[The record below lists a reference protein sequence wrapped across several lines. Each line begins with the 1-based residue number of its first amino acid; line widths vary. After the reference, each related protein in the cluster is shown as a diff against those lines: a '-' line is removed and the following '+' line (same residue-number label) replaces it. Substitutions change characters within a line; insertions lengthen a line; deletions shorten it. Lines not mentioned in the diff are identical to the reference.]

1 MRNRGFL
8 LNDITDTPLMFTIP
22 ALTDIYVLNTTGCR
36 SRVELKHAG
45 IIYTAWINNEN
56 IALDTMDIL
65 EGGVL

>member
-8 LNDITDTPLMFTIP
+8 LRDVKDTPLMFIIP
-22 ALTDIYVLNTTGCR
+22 ALTDVRILNTSGVQ
-36 SRVELKHAG
+36 SRAELKHAG
-45 IIYTAWINNEN
+45 VFYTAWINNKD